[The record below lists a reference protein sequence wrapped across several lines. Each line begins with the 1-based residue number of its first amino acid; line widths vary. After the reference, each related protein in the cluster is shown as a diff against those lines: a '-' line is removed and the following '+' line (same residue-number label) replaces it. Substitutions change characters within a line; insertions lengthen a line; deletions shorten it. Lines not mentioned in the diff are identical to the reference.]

1 MEINDQ
7 VIDDL
12 ANILTANKLNEAML
26 KSQNMM
32 EQVKRIIK
40 EVAEKNPEATRDE
53 VLALAKNEL
62 NQQVNEL
69 QEPTVNNHEEQED
82 KTDDMIDRD

>member
-7 VIDDL
+7 VINDL

-69 QEPTVNNHEEQED
+69 QEPTVNNHEEPED
-82 KTDDMIDRD
+82 KIDDMDDRD